1 MANSI
6 EKAKIYQSELDKQMV
21 AEAVTG
27 WMEANAG
34 LVVYNGGSEVK
45 IPKITMDGLGS
56 YSRTDGYPAGSVTL
70 AYETMTMTQDRTQ
83 SFNLDAMDCSESN
96 IDSLAGKV
104 MGDFQRVHVAPEI
117 DSYRLSA
124 LYAKAA
130 AANRLHSAFTP
141 TKSNVLDA
149 LKEDIAG
156 VQDVIGENIPLVVHI
171 SLKVAALFD
180 TSDALSR
187 QLNVTD
193 FESGSVKLRVK
204 AIDEIPLLRTPSAR
218 MKTAYVFK
226 DGSTDSGFAPQEEVK
241 TENVVTTPAAKQIN
255 WIIMARSAPIAVSR
269 ADTIR
274 IFDPLTWQ
282 KANAW
287 HIDYRRYHD
296 LWVPDNQV
304 ATLCAN
310 VGA

>member
-6 EKAKIYQSELDKQMV
+6 EKAKIYQSELDRQMV

-34 LVVYNGGSEVK
+34 MVVYNGGSEVK

-70 AYETMTMTQDRTQ
+70 AYETMTMTQDRAQ
-83 SFNLDAMDCSESN
+83 SVNLDAMDCSESN

-124 LYAKAA
+124 L
-130 AANRLHSAFTP
+130 
-141 TKSNVLDA
+141 
-149 LKEDIAG
+149 
-156 VQDVIGENIPLVVHI
+156 
-171 SLKVAALFD
+171 
-180 TSDALSR
+180 SR

-193 FESGSVKLRVK
+193 FESGSVKMRVK